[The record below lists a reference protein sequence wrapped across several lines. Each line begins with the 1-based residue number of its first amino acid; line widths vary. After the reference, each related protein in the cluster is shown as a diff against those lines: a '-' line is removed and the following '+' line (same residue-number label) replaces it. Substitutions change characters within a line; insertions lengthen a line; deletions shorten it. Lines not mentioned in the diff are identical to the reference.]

1 MCDPSSRKHLIIAL
15 EPECAA
21 LHIRSQK
28 DRHVAF
34 KCLQYGVVDCGGG
47 TVDIAYHGLD
57 KCEDGRFVV
66 KELAPP
72 SGGPY
77 GGMLVDEEFEKLLE
91 PVFGEQLE
99 QPFFEQLK
107 LRYPT
112 AWLNF
117 QKQLDE
123 RKTVVDKKE
132 DHDAVWFD
140 ITMQFSRACTQI
152 TGRDAFSLLTD
163 SRIDGITLS
172 TSDQMQVRADLIKA
186 LYRPSV
192 DAICKC
198 LNEDLTKPPLS
209 KVSALYMVGSF
220 SKSQYLIQSVR
231 RKTRVNVPPE
241 HIINPPDSS
250 VAIVKGAVMYGINPS
265 IVQERVAAR
274 SYGFCKYIRFDSS
287 MHPKSKAV
295 YHNKVKMCKD
305 IYDEFLECGQKV
317 RNSGMPVITRSYFP
331 VEPNQLRMI
340 IKVYSAPKAVK
351 YVDDRGSEHMASIM
365 VEMPDITGGMNRKVF
380 VVIEFDGPEIHVV
393 AKDENTG
400 KCYDVSLDFMY
411 N

>member
-1 MCDPSSRKHLIIAL
+1 MCERSSRKGLIIAL

-21 LHIRSQK
+21 LYVRSQEDK
-28 DRHVAF
+28 HGAF
-34 KCLQYGVVDCGGG
+34 KSLQYGVVDCGGG
-47 TVDIAYHGLD
+47 TVDIAYHGIENCANGKFFL
-57 KCEDGRFVV
+57 

-107 LRYPT
+107 LKHPT

-117 QKQLDE
+117 RKQLDE
-123 RKTVVDKKE
+123 RKTVLDTKE
-132 DHDAVWFD
+132 DHDTVWFD
-140 ITMQFSRACTQI
+140 ITMQFSRACTHI
-152 TGRDAFSLLTD
+152 TGKDAFSLLTD
-163 SRIDGITLS
+163 SRVEGITLS
-172 TSDQMQVRADLIKA
+172 TNDQMQVRADLIKA

-220 SKSQYLIQSVR
+220 SQSNYLIKSVR
-231 RKTRVNVPPE
+231 RNTHGSIPRE

-265 IVQERVAAR
+265 IVQDRVAAK
-274 SYGFCKYIRFDSS
+274 SYGVCILERFDSTVHS
-287 MHPKSKAV
+287 ESKAEF
-295 YHNKVKMCKD
+295 HSNVKWCKD
-305 IYDEFLECGQKV
+305 VYDEFLKCGQRV
-317 RNSGMPVITRSYFP
+317 LNSGEPITRRYFP
-331 VEPNQLRMI
+331 VEPDQRSVCI
-340 IKVYSAPKAVK
+340 RVYSAPRAIK
-351 YVDDRGSEHMASIM
+351 YVDDRGSKHMANIM
-365 VEMPDITGGMNRKVF
+365 VKMPDVTGGVEREVF
-380 VVIEFDGPEIHVV
+380 VEIEFDGPEIHVV
-393 AKDENTG
+393 ARDKTTG
-400 KCYDVSLDFMY
+400 ESYDASLDFMY
-411 N
+411 DS